1 MSVIKP
7 SAAEHIDSVSINS
20 VLIHTQHTGPVD
32 ISGVVTDLDVFEH
45 LDKPYVTALLGF
57 VDIED
62 IVGVLNI
69 SGGEKITIVLKSNM
83 EDAIAIE
90 KVFYIDKISA
100 SNKVADN
107 EEFFAM
113 HLIEDV
119 GFKSNLI
126 NINKCYNGKSSTI
139 IEKIADE
146 YFNAK
151 VNKPIDKD
159 LQDIK
164 VIIPNLTPIDA
175 MCWIKNKTTTVEGY
189 PFYLYSTLIDQNFNF
204 VDLQSLLKAPPMNP
218 RSGQEYTHYE
228 SQISTMS
235 PESRRRVIM
244 AMQSRDSYDMYDLI
258 NKGILGAEHR
268 YIDTIKKI
276 DNKFVYDIEPEVVA
290 TLEEDGI
297 VEKGRLPIYD
307 KYRYDWAKNP
317 INSRKITRVGGAN
330 VFEGD
335 VKSISE
341 QDKIAYYTLNERSR
355 AISRLLTTDPV
366 TFVVHGLD
374 FLYGDYNTTIGNK
387 LRVKV
392 LRNTKTGNR
401 TDLFDKKKSGDYLI
415 FACKHSFTP
424 REYTITFSG
433 VKLSNGDIK

>member
-1 MSVIKP
+1 
-7 SAAEHIDSVSINS
+7 
-20 VLIHTQHTGPVD
+20 
-32 ISGVVTDLDVFEH
+32 
-45 LDKPYVTALLGF
+45 
-57 VDIED
+57 
-62 IVGVLNI
+62 
-69 SGGEKITIVLKSNM
+69 
-83 EDAIAIE
+83 
-90 KVFYIDKISA
+90 
-100 SNKVADN
+100 
-107 EEFFAM
+107 
-113 HLIEDV
+113 
-119 GFKSNLI
+119 
-126 NINKCYNGKSSTI
+126 
-139 IEKIADE
+139 
-146 YFNAK
+146 
-151 VNKPIDKD
+151 
-159 LQDIK
+159 
-164 VIIPNLTPIDA
+164 

-204 VDLQSLLKAPPMNP
+204 VDLQSLLKTPPMNP
-218 RSGQEYTHYE
+218 HSGQEYTHYE
-228 SQISTMS
+228 SQISTVS

-317 INSRKITRVGGAN
+317 ISSRKITRVGGAN